1 MRVDIDQIGFA
12 YPGDRRVLDGV
23 TLTVESNSIHAIV
36 GPNGCGKSTLLRVVA
51 GMESPSAGSVRIT
64 GERKHTNETAI
75 VFQEPRLL
83 GWWDVG
89 RNIGIG
95 PEFGDVE
102 PGMYARLRDFF
113 ASHVGLGHLVD
124 RLPGT
129 LSRGQQSRAGLG
141 RAMAHD
147 ADVVL
152 LDEPFTHLDRISR
165 MRLHNEIEA
174 FWLADPRTMILVTHD
189 IEEAVTLSDRVSVMS
204 TSPGRVM
211 TTIEVDAGR
220 PRSAIPPTD
229 PGIRSAIAA
238 TWDALERRV

>member
-1 MRVDIDQIGFA
+1 MRVDIDHVRFA
-12 YPGDRRVLDGV
+12 YPGSRPALDDV
-23 TLTVESNSIHAIV
+23 KLTVESSSIHAVV
-36 GPNGCGKSTLLRVVA
+36 GPNGCGKSTLLRLIA
-51 GMESPSAGSVRIT
+51 GMESPTAGEVRIT
-64 GERKHTNETAI
+64 GERRHTNETAI
-75 VFQEPRLL
+75 VFQDPRLL
-83 GWWDVG
+83 GWWNVG

-102 PGMYARLRDFF
+102 PSMYERLRDFF

-141 RAMAHD
+141 RALAHD

-165 MRLHNEIEA
+165 TRLHTEIEA
-174 FWLADPRTMILVTHD
+174 FWLADRRTIILVTHD

-204 TSPGRVM
+204 ASPGTVT
-211 TTIEVDAGR
+211 TTIEVDAAR
-220 PRSAIPPTD
+220 PRSRVPPTD
-229 PGIRSAIAA
+229 PGLRAAIAA
-238 TWDALERRV
+238 TWEALEHPA